1 MGGIAMIRLVNQFDP
16 PTRHASVATATCSSC
31 CCCCCCCVVSG
42 VGVTTFAVMNMS
54 ASAKLHDK
62 GTHGAWS
69 VLRPIIVVGLS
80 ALLLPII
87 GAASVLSVFSSSD
100 GTTNNS
106 GVIVFS
112 IVMVL
117 ILGSVLAAFYR
128 STGEAHP
135 IIAGFTTAGVGAL
148 ISVGEAFLVLYGL
161 FGAGT
166 SSGFVFIVY
175 VLLVVAGLM
184 IAVHLGPRVKWLQH

>member
-1 MGGIAMIRLVNQFDP
+1 MIRLVNQFDP
-16 PTRHASVATATCSSC
+16 PTRQASVATATCSSC
-31 CCCCCCCVVSG
+31 CCCCCCCVVSAA
-42 VGVTTFAVMNMS
+42 GVTTFAVMNMS

-87 GAASVLSVFSSSD
+87 GAGAALSAFSSSN
-100 GTTNNS
+100 GTTNTS

-112 IVMVL
+112 IFLALV
-117 ILGSVLAAFYR
+117 LGSLLAAFYR
-128 STGEAHP
+128 STGEAHS

-148 ISVGEAFLVLYGL
+148 ISVGEAYLVLYGL

-166 SSGFVFIVY
+166 SGGFVFTLY
-175 VLLVVAGLM
+175 ALLVVVGLL
-184 IAVHLGPRVKWLQH
+184 IAVYLGPRVKWLQH